1 MLHIIVFSSEL
12 KWQIAKGF
20 FSSIRIYNLYSI
32 LTKKW
37 DLCNQQNIHM
47 SLRHLKVC
55 IKKVFSNETYIYM
68 HETFYPSPIGIISKK
83 KMIYFFAELD
93 MNIFDL

>member
-1 MLHIIVFSSEL
+1 MANCKS
-12 KWQIAKGF
+12 F

-68 HETFYPSPIGIISKK
+68 YEIFYPSPIGIISKK
-83 KMIYFFAELD
+83 K
-93 MNIFDL
+93 